1 MHKNGN
7 TQVKL
12 RDVDYIKSR
21 KQVAIEKYTTYLVEF
36 TIDMWKINNNF
47 RKIMLSC
54 FQIFSCA
61 VIGWNVEVT
70 ILIEIDIFGSLRM

>member
-36 TIDMWKINNNF
+36 TIDMWKN
-47 RKIMLSC
+47 K
-54 FQIFSCA
+54 Q
-61 VIGWNVEVT
+61 
-70 ILIEIDIFGSLRM
+70 